1 MFPICDHVHPRIS
14 GGPNSEIQ
22 LFSYWQPALK
32 KKGGEAF
39 LAYIRK
45 SGVFPELTDNF
56 ETILFC
62 FMSLAVQRGSE
73 NRLITMEYYTF
84 PAVFSSNDEHIPT
97 LDFGRKKLLQHTRG
111 MQVTKDAP
119 YLEKGNF
126 ANEILFSFF
135 HTALALYLSETSSY
149 LTCHFFL
156 PQHIRNFF
164 SI

>member
-1 MFPICDHVHPRIS
+1 MYTHIFQV
-14 GGPNSEIQ
+14 GQIQ
-22 LFSYWQPALK
+22 KSNCFHTGNLLK
-32 KKGGEAF
+32 KKKKKWGGKAF
-39 LAYIRK
+39 LACIGK
-45 SGVFPELTDNF
+45 TGVFPELTDNF

-73 NRLITMEYYTF
+73 NRLITMEYYIF
-84 PAVFSSNDEHIPT
+84 PAVFSGNDEHIPT
-97 LDFGRKKLLQHTRG
+97 LDFRRKKLLQHTRG

-126 ANEILFSFF
+126 ANEIIFSFF

-149 LTCHFFL
+149 LTCHFLL
-156 PQHIRNFF
+156 PQHIYNFF

>member
-1 MFPICDHVHPRIS
+1 MYTHIFQV
-14 GGPNSEIQ
+14 GQIQ
-22 LFSYWQPALK
+22 KSNCFHTGNLLK
-32 KKGGEAF
+32 KKKSGGGKAF
-39 LAYIRK
+39 LACIGK
-45 SGVFPELTDNF
+45 TGVFPELTDNF

-73 NRLITMEYYTF
+73 NRLITMEYYIF

-97 LDFGRKKLLQHTRG
+97 LDFRRKKLLQHTRG

-126 ANEILFSFF
+126 ANEIIFSFF
-135 HTALALYLSETSSY
+135 HTALALCLSETSSY
-149 LTCHFFL
+149 LTCHFLL
-156 PQHIRNFF
+156 PQHIYNFF